1 MPKRTTKV
9 RREELWC
16 CTVRSKVARRGPR
29 TEMRGGFQAFG
40 CAYRRLLSSLCPCI
54 SRLMKVS
61 WRGPM
66 DTITELMSLLGCTNA
81 AWIVGADWNHSLEE
95 LHDLQLDRA
104 CQGDF
109 VVPEGPTISTGS
121 RIDYFLV
128 SKSLVNK
135 SRAAVHHTVPWKPH
149 YAVMRSLDLRPEVL
163 SLPSLERFGRI
174 PCCHGPRLP
183 WSAFQKASSK
193 CRSGHIS
200 VIVTMSSTTCSRSSS
215 PSLKPGCCPR
225 SPTLLT
231 LG

>member
-1 MPKRTTKV
+1 MLHRAKQGCTPGPTYGNAWGFSSVWVRLQEVTVLVVSLYIKV
-9 RREELWC
+9 DE
-16 CTVRSKVARRGPR
+16 S
-29 TEMRGGFQAFG
+29 
-40 CAYRRLLSSLCPCI
+40 LLAGTN
-54 SRLMKVS
+54 R
-61 WRGPM
+61 